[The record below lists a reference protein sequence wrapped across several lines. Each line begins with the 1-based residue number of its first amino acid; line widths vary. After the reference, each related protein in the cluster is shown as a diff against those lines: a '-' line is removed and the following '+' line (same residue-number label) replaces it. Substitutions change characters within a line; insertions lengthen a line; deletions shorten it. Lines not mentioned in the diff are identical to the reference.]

1 MANSTDLFQPTLCK
15 LAKVHSQ
22 QVSYL
27 KAQEAGGVVIVSAI
41 KRAANEKVAQD
52 MLGERFRRQLLGDIG
67 CGAEEN
73 AHAGENTQ
81 SRRKH
86 TRAGDGEGWWEG
98 GREGVGRGRE
108 RGQGFWERLV
118 GRRVSG
124 REFVRGYLFWGGS
137 ANLA

>member
-52 MLGERFRRQLLGDIG
+52 MLGERFRRQLLM
-67 CGAEEN
+67 
-73 AHAGENTQ
+73 
-81 SRRKH
+81 
-86 TRAGDGEGWWEG
+86 DGHYG
-98 GREGVGRGRE
+98 
-108 RGQGFWERLV
+108 
-118 GRRVSG
+118 
-124 REFVRGYLFWGGS
+124 GYLAFVATCTDELTLSELRRTFLELSLEKIVSRQSLWKW
-137 ANLA
+137 NLG